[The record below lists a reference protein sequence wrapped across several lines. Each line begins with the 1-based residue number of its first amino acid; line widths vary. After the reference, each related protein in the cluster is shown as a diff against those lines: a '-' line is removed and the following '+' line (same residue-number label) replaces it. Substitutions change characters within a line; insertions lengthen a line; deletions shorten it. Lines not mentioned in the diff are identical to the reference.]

1 MERRKCDTTGVPS
14 LRLFLNRTSSAIADF
29 FVAVIANRGTTLPR
43 PAPSRRTPA
52 TPRGPPTADTK
63 AYEPVD
69 AHTAWPAGAWMEG
82 SLEEGLSDILFRIVG
97 LWRPA
102 LLYHGQSAQCR
113 RIQTH
118 CHAHRAVDTARKYEV
133 HHACRAASDRVAASD
148 AGDRFAWRASVRRH
162 SVFWIQ
168 GKCLG

>member
-1 MERRKCDTTGVPS
+1 VRYHRSAEPSALPKPDFKRDCRFFRYCDCEQGYYA
-14 LRLFLNRTSSAIADF
+14 TSAK
-29 FVAVIANRGTTLPR
+29 
-43 PAPSRRTPA
+43 
-52 TPRGPPTADTK
+52 PRGPPTADTK

-113 RIQTH
+113 RVQTH
-118 CHAHRAVDTARKYEV
+118 CHTHRAVDTARKYEV
-133 HHACRAASDRVAASD
+133 HHAGRAASDRVAASD